1 MLLVAIAKLRQVGDD
16 ILKLVDYT
24 QKLVV
29 FLLLGAWRTFSL
41 LKKTY
46 SMIMRMNLKKVVF
59 LKLGIRSP
67 TWSSNVR

>member
-1 MLLVAIAKLRQVGDD
+1 MLLVASVKLRQVGDD

-24 QKLVV
+24 QKLIV
-29 FLLLGAWRTFSL
+29 FLLLGAWRAFSL

-59 LKLGIRSP
+59 FKLGIRSP